1 MRRALLLLLA
11 VVCSVAALSGSA
23 AAQTEPTEPESEWSV
38 GGTQRGP
45 RPEREPIEGVEITVT
60 TPEGEEIGSDTTAED
75 GTWNVPLPGPGV
87 YSAELDTDT
96 LPDEVSLTNEDNNP
110 LDFTVRTVGRPKI
123 INFVTGEG
131 GGGGVETWR
140 ALLQLTVEGI
150 KFGLVI
156 AMAAIGL
163 SLIFGTTGLTNFAHG
178 ELVTWGAI
186 VAWFVNVRMGL
197 HLVPAAVI
205 AIVVGGTAGALLDRL
220 MWRPLRRRGTGLI
233 AMLVVSIGLSLLL
246 RYVFLWRFG
255 GRARGYADYAV
266 QRGWDIG
273 PISIAPKDLFSI
285 GLSLLVLIGVA
296 LLLQRTRMGKA
307 MRAVA
312 DNPDLASSSGI
323 DVQRV
328 ILLVWFFGGALA
340 ALGGV
345 LQALGEQVSFQMGF
359 QLLLLMFA
367 GVTLGGLG
375 TAYGALVG
383 SLLVGLL
390 VQLST
395 HWIPSEMKN
404 VGALVVLILIL
415 VVRPQGILGSKE
427 RVG

>member
-1 MRRALLLLLA
+1 VRRLLLVLVVLLSAGA
-11 VVCSVAALSGSA
+11 VLAGPASA
-23 AAQTEPTEPESEWSV
+23 QDDEEDGTPRESIR
-38 GGTQRGP
+38 GTLRDPDGQP
-45 RPEREPIEGVEITVT
+45 MEDVEIHVSTAD
-60 TPEGEEIGSDTTAED
+60 GEEIGTAVSGDD
-75 GTWNVPLPGPGV
+75 GRFLLEIPGPGA
-87 YSAELDTDT
+87 YRAELDEDT
-96 LPDEVSLTNEDNNP
+96 LPDGVSLRNPDRNP
-110 LDFTVRTVGRPKI
+110 LEFTVRTQGQGRVLLFP
-123 INFVTGEG
+123 TGEG
-131 GGGGVETWR
+131 RSGGVPLWED
-140 ALLQLTVEGI
+140 LLQLSVEGV

-178 ELVTWGAI
+178 EMVTWGAL
-186 VAWFVNVRMGL
+186 VAWFVNVRMGM
-197 HLVPAAVI
+197 HLIPAAMVAVVI
-205 AIVVGGTAGALLDRL
+205 GGITGALLDRGL
-220 MWRPLRRRGTGLI
+220 WRPLRNRGTGLI
-233 AMLVVSIGLSLLL
+233 AMLVVSIGLSLFA
-246 RYVFLWRFG
+246 RYVFLFRFG
-255 GRARGYADYAV
+255 GRTRPFAQYAV
-266 QRGWDIG
+266 QQGWDLG

-285 GLSLLVLIGVA
+285 ALSLTVLIGIA
-296 LLLQRTRMGKA
+296 LLLQTTRMGKA

-328 ILLVWFFGGALA
+328 ILMVWFFGGALA

-345 LQALGEQVSFQMGF
+345 LQALGEQASFQMGF

-383 SLLVGLL
+383 SLIVGLL

-395 HWIPSEMKN
+395 HWIPSELKN
-404 VGALVVLILIL
+404 VGALFVLILIL